1 MLALLIEFFP
11 YMMIEGRLIVDL
23 LWFPQI
29 KLDLLIFPDNFKNID
44 WGYSYVRAI
53 CLLGRNI
60 NQIYSVSKGRKSRQS
75 TKSLNFILCT
85 HARIFS
91 LFIPLLILAMP
102 LTESSCIHKRALV
115 IFVLISILFKM
126 PIRYSWLMDSHENL
140 SLLVPY

>member
-1 MLALLIEFFP
+1 MLTYYGLLELSKLHLFSWIT
-11 YMMIEGRLIVDL
+11 
-23 LWFPQI
+23 PQ
-29 KLDLLIFPDNFKNID
+29 NID
-44 WGYSYVRAI
+44 WGYSYVLAI

-60 NQIYSVSKGRKSRQS
+60 NQIYSVSKGRKSSFRQS
-75 TKSLNFILCT
+75 TKSLNFVLCT

-126 PIRYSWLMDSHENL
+126 PIRHSWLMDSHENL
-140 SLLVPY
+140 SLLVLY